1 MKTLVIGAST
11 NKDRYS
17 YKAIQ
22 RLRKLNFDVYAL
34 GLNEGE
40 IIVEIESFAFTSNN
54 VTYGVAG
61 EMMGYWKFFPST
73 KDPENIWGCIPMW
86 GFAKIKH
93 SNNKELKTGER
104 LFGYFPASNILVM
117 KPIKVSQKTFID
129 GQDHRKDLPPVYNNY
144 IRLNNEDSYNKDNDN
159 LRALLFP
166 LHITSFCLCD
176 YLQYEDYLGAEQI
189 IIVSASSKT
198 AIGLAQG
205 LHREKGRPEIVGLT
219 SKRNLDFVKDLNSYD
234 HVITYDELDNINI
247 DSPAVMVDMARNREI
262 LGKLHSSLG
271 NKMIKCITVGM
282 THWDNETTADDTMGQ
297 LMNRERTEFFFAP
310 DHIQKRIS
318 DWGTEGYN
326 QKTSSFM
333 DTRAE
338 QSKSWMNIKEVSGLD
353 NFLST
358 YDNVI
363 QGDINPNEG
372 IIVNIKSIP

>member
-1 MKTLVIGAST
+1 MSLIKEELQTSKINLTERRIVRT
-11 NKDRYS
+11 DFNLD
-17 YKAIQ
+17 
-22 RLRKLNFDVYAL
+22 D
-34 GLNEGE
+34 LNEGE

-93 SNNKELKTGER
+93 SNNEELKTGER

-205 LHREKGRPEIVGLT
+205 LHREKGRPEVVGLT

-247 DSPAVMVDMARNREI
+247 DSPAVMVDMAGNREI

-297 LMNRERTEFFFAP
+297 LMNRKRTEFFFAP